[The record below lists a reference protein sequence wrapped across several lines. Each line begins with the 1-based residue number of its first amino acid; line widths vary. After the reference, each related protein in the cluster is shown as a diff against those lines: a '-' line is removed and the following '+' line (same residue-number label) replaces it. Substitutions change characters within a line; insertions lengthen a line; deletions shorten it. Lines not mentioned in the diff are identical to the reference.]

1 MEKAP
6 KKNNSQLVLAIVLIA
21 LGFAWLIHKA
31 TPFLNLI
38 NIQLKTLLFPFRQL
52 FTDWGHFIFSWQ
64 VILIVTGLIL
74 LAGKRSFGVVLIVLG
89 GLFLVPK
96 ILLIPHLTV
105 SFLIPFILISI
116 GLALIAR
123 II

>member
-89 GLFLVPK
+89 GLFL
-96 ILLIPHLTV
+96 LIPHLTV